1 MALEAPQLNQIT
13 LLSNIMRQFGDI
25 DTDIETMDVLFN
37 GDSDWAA
44 LVTQEAVD
52 AIPSFAAAGL
62 TATNILDAMYLAKTA
77 RVAWRANLPA
87 KAALESIR

>member
-1 MALEAPQLNQIT
+1 MSLEAPQLNQIT
-13 LLSNIMRQFGDI
+13 MLSNFMRQFGDI
-25 DTDIETMDVLFN
+25 ESDIETMDVLFN
-37 GDSDWAA
+37 GASNWAA